1 MPMRQSLG
9 PSNASAANGR
19 PSMGARNSMGA
30 KAAAPQRGSRGMSLA
45 GRPSMA
51 GGRASMAP
59 RPSSIMP
66 NGMSKAADPRGITE
80 KSYQQYAIKEIITY
94 LTTHNYPQ
102 MISPK
107 VMHSPDTRTYL
118 SIAGFLLRQY
128 DANMSFDCAPRAKGA
143 GGSSSATRRYEDELP
158 LIFQT
163 IGYMF
168 KLRPSQLQS
177 VGAPQSWP
185 HLLAALH
192 WMVELLNYCETAFQE
207 SDGGAGAFDD
217 DDTNKIFIDFLSQ
230 GYKLFLEGDDDDA
243 ERVVALHEQIQF
255 VFDEK
260 SGTLEKASAEI
271 QEGNAKMQRQLGA
284 DTDGGRPLER
294 EQKRKAVLDEDERK
308 FNELL
313 TKLVNYVTELR
324 KKAAAAAGTL
334 AELTTEVAALDEE
347 NASLKHVISLQEMTP
362 ADVERMGK
370 EKAELTATLASLR
383 EQKEAKQKEVW
394 EGKDAL
400 GQAAQV
406 TGRPCRRRHHHCL
419 LHHLHHLHHHLSPP
433 PPFPSL
439 AQRLETKTQKANA
452 AAARLD
458 LLDADGA
465 LSGAIDHELRLHAAG
480 GASGG
485 ATVEIG
491 GGVLPALQSLKLDL
505 ADEHKRKHDEYL
517 AAEDG
522 AAAAETSRMG
532 REKLLA
538 QQKAELAQ
546 LDADGA
552 RKKEEREG
560 ALAEKRAERAALG
573 VSAEDKKARAKS
585 ELDQVRAEKAAKQ
598 EEYDA
603 FVARVQRDEQVTG
616 RHCHHRLLHHHSP
629 LTCLPPSS
637 YSRCSTTSSATASPS

>member
-1 MPMRQSLG
+1 M
-9 PSNASAANGR
+9 AAPPRGAPLDGR
-19 PSMGARNSMGA
+19 AAQLLRDRLPGGRRRAIRRPRNPAARNS
-30 KAAAPQRGSRGMSLA
+30 
-45 GRPSMA
+45 
-51 GGRASMAP
+51 
-59 RPSSIMP
+59 
-66 NGMSKAADPRGITE
+66 
-80 KSYQQYAIKEIITY
+80 
-94 LTTHNYPQ
+94 LTP
-102 MISPK
+102 P
-107 VMHSPDTRTYL
+107 P
-118 SIAGFLLRQY
+118 
-128 DANMSFDCAPRAKGA
+128 P
-143 GGSSSATRRYEDELP
+143 P
-158 LIFQT
+158 
-163 IGYMF
+163 
-168 KLRPSQLQS
+168 P
-177 VGAPQSWP
+177 P
-185 HLLAALH
+185 
-192 WMVELLNYCETAFQE
+192 FQE

-243 ERVVALHEQIQF
+243 ERVVQLHEQIQF

-260 SGTLEKASAEI
+260 AGTLEKASAEI

-400 GQAAQV
+400 GQA
-406 TGRPCRRRHHHCL
+406 
-419 LHHLHHLHHHLSPP
+419 
-433 PPFPSL
+433 

-616 RHCHHRLLHHHSP
+616 RHCHHRLLLHHSP
-629 LTCLPPSS
+629 LTTLHSPAPLPPPIPGAVRRARRPRRLPDRAQGAAVDAAARARAALREPAAAHQRHDPAALRARRARGALRGRGAGGWARGRGRARAIRERAREKTCAGAVRETRRRKVFHFIGPPPART
-637 YSRCSTTSSATASPS
+637 SRHGAALLVGEQGVVAVAVAVEGRLGAAPPHS

>member
-1 MPMRQSLG
+1 
-9 PSNASAANGR
+9 
-19 PSMGARNSMGA
+19 
-30 KAAAPQRGSRGMSLA
+30 
-45 GRPSMA
+45 
-51 GGRASMAP
+51 
-59 RPSSIMP
+59 
-66 NGMSKAADPRGITE
+66 MSKAADPRGITE

-260 SGTLEKASAEI
+260 AGTLEKASAEI

-370 EKAELTATLASLR
+370 EKAELTATLAGLR

-400 GQAAQV
+400 GQA
-406 TGRPCRRRHHHCL
+406 
-419 LHHLHHLHHHLSPP
+419 
-433 PPFPSL
+433 

-505 ADEHKRKHDEYL
+505 ADEHKRKHDDYL

-603 FVARVQRDEQVTG
+603 FVARVQRDEQVQYDELGDRVAFLIEHKEQLSTQL
-616 RHCHHRLLHHHSP
+616 RELEQHCENQQQRINDMIQP
-629 LTCLPPSS
+629 
-637 YSRCSTTSSATASPS
+637 R

>member
-243 ERVVALHEQIQF
+243 ERVVQLHEQIQF

-260 SGTLEKASAEI
+260 AGTLEKASAEI

-370 EKAELTATLASLR
+370 EKAELTATLAGLR

-400 GQAAQV
+400 GQA
-406 TGRPCRRRHHHCL
+406 
-419 LHHLHHLHHHLSPP
+419 
-433 PPFPSL
+433 

-505 ADEHKRKHDEYL
+505 ADEHKRKHDESL

-603 FVARVQRDEQVTG
+603 FVARVQRDEQVQYDELGDRVAFLIEHKEQLSTQL
-616 RHCHHRLLHHHSP
+616 RELEQHCENQQQRINDMIQP
-629 LTCLPPSS
+629 
-637 YSRCSTTSSATASPS
+637 R

>member
-192 WMVELLNYCETAFQE
+192 WMVELLNYCETAFQVGAAAQFGGRAIRRPRNSLTPPAPPPPFQE

-243 ERVVALHEQIQF
+243 ERVVQLHEQIQF

-260 SGTLEKASAEI
+260 AGTLEKASAEI

-400 GQAAQV
+400 GQA
-406 TGRPCRRRHHHCL
+406 
-419 LHHLHHLHHHLSPP
+419 
-433 PPFPSL
+433 

-616 RHCHHRLLHHHSP
+616 RHCHHRLLHHSPLSTHHSP
-629 LTCLPPSS
+629 APLPPPT

>member
-1 MPMRQSLG
+1 
-9 PSNASAANGR
+9 
-19 PSMGARNSMGA
+19 
-30 KAAAPQRGSRGMSLA
+30 
-45 GRPSMA
+45 
-51 GGRASMAP
+51 
-59 RPSSIMP
+59 
-66 NGMSKAADPRGITE
+66 
-80 KSYQQYAIKEIITY
+80 
-94 LTTHNYPQ
+94 
-102 MISPK
+102 
-107 VMHSPDTRTYL
+107 
-118 SIAGFLLRQY
+118 
-128 DANMSFDCAPRAKGA
+128 
-143 GGSSSATRRYEDELP
+143 
-158 LIFQT
+158 
-163 IGYMF
+163 
-168 KLRPSQLQS
+168 
-177 VGAPQSWP
+177 
-185 HLLAALH
+185 
-192 WMVELLNYCETAFQE
+192 
-207 SDGGAGAFDD
+207 
-217 DDTNKIFIDFLSQ
+217 
-230 GYKLFLEGDDDDA
+230 
-243 ERVVALHEQIQF
+243 
-255 VFDEK
+255 
-260 SGTLEKASAEI
+260 
-271 QEGNAKMQRQLGA
+271 MQRQLGA

-383 EQKEAKQKEVW
+383 EQKEGKQKEVW

-406 TGRPCRRRHHHCL
+406 TGRPCRRRHHHRHHCL
-419 LHHLHHLHHHLSPP
+419 LHSLHLHHHLSPP

-603 FVARVQRDEQVTG
+603 FVARVQRDEQVQYDELGDRVAFLIEHKEQLSTQL
-616 RHCHHRLLHHHSP
+616 RELEQHCENQQQRINDMIQP
-629 LTCLPPSS
+629 
-637 YSRCSTTSSATASPS
+637 R